1 MHDQLDGLT
10 QVDLKN
16 LFTSTDRIPKFLN
29 QNIELRFI
37 ILESYQKGCLDM
49 RKLNPSP
56 VTSDLCRTVKQRLPA
71 RRRQERGVV
80 AVEFALSAPI
90 LIAVFMVMMFLMDLM
105 MVKQEITSV
114 GFTAMREC
122 SSSPNQSECVLTMIG
137 QAQTLAGSNA
147 RYSCDAGL
155 SQAVGSEGATFQVVN
170 LQCEYQGFTPI
181 QGILNLTGLDLQ
193 DALEFKIPVFFPEN

>member
-1 MHDQLDGLT
+1 MSK
-10 QVDLKN
+10 VN
-16 LFTSTDRIPKFLN
+16 S
-29 QNIELRFI
+29 
-37 ILESYQKGCLDM
+37 
-49 RKLNPSP
+49 SP
-56 VTSDLCRTVKQRLPA
+56 MTRDLCRARGQMLPY
-71 RRRQERGVV
+71 RRGKERGVV

-105 MVKQEITSV
+105 MVKQEVTSV

-122 SSSPNQSECVLTMIG
+122 SSAPNQSACVLAMIN

-181 QGILNLTGLDLQ
+181 QGILNLTGINLQ
-193 DALEFKIPVFFPEN
+193 DALQFNIPVFFPEN